1 MLTRLERCERCA
13 RRRRLALRRLDQ
25 HPLAHAEHEDLMRAA
40 HAEAAGVDV
49 MAVPALLDAAQE
61 RGGRRL
67 LAALLLQPLLP
78 EQPADLRGMRS
89 RLPRC
94 RGAEVPRCRARRGRS
109 ECRRRRGGRGRR
121 GYRGCRGRRGRREGL
136 RPRAAEACGEG
147 EQVRVHAGPAPV
159 VSDEHPT

>member
-1 MLTRLERCERCA
+1 
-13 RRRRLALRRLDQ
+13 
-25 HPLAHAEHEDLMRAA
+25 MRAA

-49 MAVPALLDAAQE
+49 MAVPVLLDAAQE

-94 RGAEVPRCRARRGRS
+94 PGAEVPGCRGAEVQGA
-109 ECRRRRGGRGRR
+109 
-121 GYRGCRGRRGRREGL
+121 
-136 RPRAAEACGEG
+136 
-147 EQVRVHAGPAPV
+147 
-159 VSDEHPT
+159 